1 MPRWNDGG
9 GLMEEQLNAILDRIK
24 GIMQTLDEII
34 DGGEMSSDMWDLL
47 VFQFREMKKSISEVK
62 S

>member
-1 MPRWNDGG
+1 
-9 GLMEEQLNAILDRIK
+9 MEEQLNAILDRIK